1 MTTLHVVSPGL
12 SATVQD
18 LGRPGL
24 ARDGVPPSGAADR
37 AAHLRANALVGNTPE
52 AATLEIVAPGFA
64 CRLDRDLV
72 VAITGAPA
80 VLTIDGAPHPH
91 DSAFVLHAGQTLAL
105 GAPDWGLRTYLA
117 VRGGIAVA
125 TVLGS
130 RATDQLTGLGP
141 PPVTAGDA
149 LPVGDDLA
157 AEPWRAPAPT
167 PRPRLPLD
175 VPVLATSGLGWF
187 RGDPLD
193 ATPTFTVGAGSGR
206 TALRLDGGAWT
217 RSRDGEFGV
226 QGLVRG
232 AVQVP
237 PDGQPLVFLADHP
250 VTGGYPV
257 VGVVAATHLDRL
269 AQLRPGDALRLI
281 TAERA

>member
-1 MTTLHVVSPGL
+1 MTTLHVVAGGL
-12 SATVQD
+12 SATIQD

-24 ARDGVPPSGAADR
+24 ARHGVPPSGAADR
-37 AAHLRANALVGNTPE
+37 AAHLRANALVGNTPA
-52 AATLEIVAPGFA
+52 AATAEIVPPGFA
-64 CRLDRDLV
+64 CRADHDLV
-72 VAITGAPA
+72 VALTGAPA
-80 VLTIDGAPHPH
+80 ALTVDGAPHPH

-105 GAPDWGLRTYLA
+105 GAPEWGLRTYLA
-117 VRGGIAVA
+117 VRGGIAVP

-130 RATDQLTGLGP
+130 RSTDQLAGLGP
-141 PPVTAGDA
+141 PPLAADSV

-175 VPVLATSGLGWF
+175 VPVLATAGLEWL

-193 ATPTFTVGAGSGR
+193 AKGIFTVGPGSGR
-206 TALRLDGGAWT
+206 TALRLDGEPWT
-217 RSRDGEFGV
+217 RTREGEFGV

-237 PDGQPLVFLADHP
+237 PDGRPIVFLADHP

-257 VGVVAATHLDRL
+257 VGVVASTHLDRL
-269 AQLRPGDALRLI
+269 AQLRPGDALRLV
-281 TAERA
+281 RP

>member
-1 MTTLHVVSPGL
+1 MSALHVVAPGL

-24 ARDGVPPSGAADR
+24 ARYGVPPSGAADR
-37 AAHLRANALVGNTPE
+37 AAHLRANALAGNTPE

-64 CRLDRDLV
+64 CRADRDLV
-72 VAITGAPA
+72 VAFTGAPA
-80 VLTIDGAPHPH
+80 AALVDGGPHPH
-91 DSAFVLHAGQTLAL
+91 DSAFVLHAGQALTL
-105 GAPDWGLRTYLA
+105 GAPEWGLRTYLA
-117 VRGGIAVA
+117 VRGGLAVPA
-125 TVLGS
+125 VLGS

-141 PPVTAGDA
+141 PPVAAGA
-149 LPVGDDLA
+149 TLPIGDDLA
-157 AEPWRAPAPT
+157 PEPWRAPAPT
-167 PRPRLPLD
+167 PRPRLPLE
-175 VPVLATSGLGWF
+175 VPVLTTAGLDWL

-193 ATPTFTVGAGSGR
+193 RRTQFRVGSGSGR
-206 TALRLDGGAWT
+206 TALRLDGEPWIRARG
-217 RSRDGEFGV
+217 DEFGV

-237 PDGQPLVFLADHP
+237 PDGRPIVFLADHP

-269 AQLRPGDALRLI
+269 AQLRPGDALRLLLL
-281 TAERA
+281 

>member
-24 ARDGVPPSGAADR
+24 ARDGVSPSGATDR
-37 AAHLRANALVGNTPE
+37 TAHLRANALVGNTPE

-64 CRLDRDLV
+64 CRTDRDVV
-72 VAITGAPA
+72 VALTGAPA
-80 VLTIDGAPHPH
+80 TLTIDGVPHPH
-91 DSAFVLHAGQTLAL
+91 DSAFVLHTGQTLAL
-105 GAPDWGLRTYLA
+105 GTPAWGLRTYLA
-117 VRGGIAVA
+117 GRGGIAVA
-125 TVLGS
+125 AVLGS
-130 RATDQLTGLGP
+130 RSADQLTGLGP
-141 PPVTAGDA
+141 PPVTGGDT
-149 LPVGDDLA
+149 LPIGDELA

-167 PRPRLPLD
+167 LRPRLPLD
-175 VPVLATSGLGWF
+175 VPVLATRGLDWF

-193 ATPTFTVGAGSGR
+193 GAAAFTVGAGSGR
-206 TALRLDGGAWT
+206 TALRLDGETWT

-237 PDGQPLVFLADHP
+237 PDGRPIVFLADHP

-257 VGVVAATHLDRL
+257 IGIVAATHLDRL
-269 AQLRPGDALRLI
+269 AQLCPGDALRLV
-281 TAERA
+281 RP